1 MWKCSRSGGGRIME
15 LELTQLKS
23 MINKMKIEKL
33 VFGSLKAEEL
43 TEEFIDK
50 FIDTMENIYNTN
62 IMVLED
68 VVKKMESKGS
78 EKDGK

>member
-1 MWKCSRSGGGRIME
+1 ME

-43 TEEFIDK
+43 TDEFIDK
-50 FIDTMENIYNTN
+50 FIDTMGNIYNTN

-68 VVKKMESKGS
+68 IVKKMESKGS

>member
-1 MWKCSRSGGGRIME
+1 ME

>member
-1 MWKCSRSGGGRIME
+1 ME

-23 MINKMKIEKL
+23 MVNKMKIEKL

-43 TEEFIDK
+43 TDEFIDK

-68 VVKKMESKGS
+68 IVKKMESKSS

>member
-1 MWKCSRSGGGRIME
+1 ME

-23 MINKMKIEKL
+23 MINKMKIEKF
-33 VFGSLKAEEL
+33 VFGSLKAEELTEEL

-68 VVKKMESKGS
+68 IVKKMESKGS

>member
-1 MWKCSRSGGGRIME
+1 ME

-43 TEEFIDK
+43 TDEFIDK
-50 FIDTMENIYNTN
+50 FIDTMENTYNTN

-68 VVKKMESKGS
+68 IVKKMESKGS

>member
-1 MWKCSRSGGGRIME
+1 ME

-43 TEEFIDK
+43 TDEFIDK

-68 VVKKMESKGS
+68 IAKKMESKGS

>member
-1 MWKCSRSGGGRIME
+1 MME

-23 MINKMKIEKL
+23 VINKMNIEKL

-43 TEEFIDK
+43 TDEFIDK

-68 VVKKMESKGS
+68 IVKKMESKGS

>member
-1 MWKCSRSGGGRIME
+1 ME

-68 VVKKMESKGS
+68 IVKKMENKGS

>member
-1 MWKCSRSGGGRIME
+1 ME

-43 TEEFIDK
+43 TDEFIDK
-50 FIDTMENIYNTN
+50 FIDTMENIYNTD

-68 VVKKMESKGS
+68 IVKKMESKGS

>member
-1 MWKCSRSGGGRIME
+1 ME

-43 TEEFIDK
+43 TDEFIDK

-68 VVKKMESKGS
+68 IVKKMENKGS

>member
-1 MWKCSRSGGGRIME
+1 ME

-43 TEEFIDK
+43 TDEFIDK

-68 VVKKMESKGS
+68 IVKKMESKNS

>member
-1 MWKCSRSGGGRIME
+1 ME

-43 TEEFIDK
+43 TDKFIDK

-68 VVKKMESKGS
+68 IVKKMESKGS

>member
-1 MWKCSRSGGGRIME
+1 ME

-43 TEEFIDK
+43 TDEFIDK

-68 VVKKMESKGS
+68 IVKKMESKTS
-78 EKDGK
+78 EKDEK

>member
-1 MWKCSRSGGGRIME
+1 ME

-68 VVKKMESKGS
+68 IVKKMESKNS

>member
-1 MWKCSRSGGGRIME
+1 ME

-23 MINKMKIEKL
+23 MINKMKIEKP

-43 TEEFIDK
+43 TDEFIDK

-68 VVKKMESKGS
+68 IVKKMESKGS

>member
-1 MWKCSRSGGGRIME
+1 ME

-43 TEEFIDK
+43 TDEFIDK

-68 VVKKMESKGS
+68 IVKKMESRGS

>member
-1 MWKCSRSGGGRIME
+1 ME

-23 MINKMKIEKL
+23 MINKMKMEKL

-43 TEEFIDK
+43 TDEFIDK

-68 VVKKMESKGS
+68 IVKKMENKGS

>member
-1 MWKCSRSGGGRIME
+1 ME

-33 VFGSLKAEEL
+33 VFGSLKAEQL
-43 TEEFIDK
+43 TDEFIDK

-68 VVKKMESKGS
+68 IVKKMESKGS

>member
-1 MWKCSRSGGGRIME
+1 MWEYSRSGGRRIME

-33 VFGSLKAEEL
+33 VFGSLNAEEL
-43 TEEFIDK
+43 TDEFIDK

-68 VVKKMESKGS
+68 IVKKMESKGS

>member
-1 MWKCSRSGGGRIME
+1 ME

-43 TEEFIDK
+43 TDEFIDK

-68 VVKKMESKGS
+68 IVKKMESKSS

>member
-1 MWKCSRSGGGRIME
+1 ME

-23 MINKMKIEKL
+23 MINIMKIEKL
-33 VFGSLKAEEL
+33 VFGSLKAEKL

-68 VVKKMESKGS
+68 IVKKMESKGS
-78 EKDGK
+78 EKNGK

>member
-1 MWKCSRSGGGRIME
+1 ME

-43 TEEFIDK
+43 TDEFIDK

-68 VVKKMESKGS
+68 IVKKMESKAP

>member
-1 MWKCSRSGGGRIME
+1 ME
-15 LELTQLKS
+15 LESTQLKS

-43 TEEFIDK
+43 TDEFIDK

-68 VVKKMESKGS
+68 IVKKMESKGS

>member
-1 MWKCSRSGGGRIME
+1 ME

-33 VFGSLKAEEL
+33 VFGSLKAENL

-68 VVKKMESKGS
+68 IVKKMESKGS
-78 EKDGK
+78 EKNGK

>member
-1 MWKCSRSGGGRIME
+1 ME

-43 TEEFIDK
+43 TDEFIDK
-50 FIDTMENIYNTN
+50 FIDTMENIYNTK

-68 VVKKMESKGS
+68 IVKKMESKGS

>member
-1 MWKCSRSGGGRIME
+1 MK
-15 LELTQLKS
+15 LELAQLKS
-23 MINKMKIEKL
+23 MINKMRIEKL

-50 FIDTMENIYNTN
+50 FIDTMENIYNAN

-68 VVKKMESKGS
+68 IVKKMESKGS

>member
-1 MWKCSRSGGGRIME
+1 ME

-23 MINKMKIEKL
+23 MINKMKMEKL

-43 TEEFIDK
+43 TDEFIDK

-68 VVKKMESKGS
+68 IVKKMESKGS

>member
-1 MWKCSRSGGGRIME
+1 ME
-15 LELTQLKS
+15 LELIQLKS

-43 TEEFIDK
+43 TDEFIDK
-50 FIDTMENIYNTN
+50 FIDTMENIYNIN

-68 VVKKMESKGS
+68 IVKKMENKSS
-78 EKDGK
+78 EKNGK

>member
-1 MWKCSRSGGGRIME
+1 ME

-33 VFGSLKAEEL
+33 VFRSLKAEEL

-68 VVKKMESKGS
+68 IVKKMESKGS

>member
-1 MWKCSRSGGGRIME
+1 ME

-43 TEEFIDK
+43 TDEFIDK

-68 VVKKMESKGS
+68 VVKKMESKSS

>member
-1 MWKCSRSGGGRIME
+1 ME

-33 VFGSLKAEEL
+33 VFRSLKAEEL

>member
-1 MWKCSRSGGGRIME
+1 ME

-50 FIDTMENIYNTN
+50 FIDTMENIYSAN

-68 VVKKMESKGS
+68 IVKKMESKGS